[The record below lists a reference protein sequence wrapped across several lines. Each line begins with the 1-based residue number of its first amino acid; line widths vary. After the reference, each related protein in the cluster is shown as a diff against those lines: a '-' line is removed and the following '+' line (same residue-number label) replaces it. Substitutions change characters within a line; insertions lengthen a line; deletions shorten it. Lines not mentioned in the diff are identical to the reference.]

1 MQKRF
6 YVEIVGIWS
15 TYLWLLFSSGAFL
28 TSGLYGGRM
37 QMSFCCTQRVKLTRS
52 FSALKRAS
60 KGSVVG
66 LSGRHS
72 HKLSHIDLIA
82 VFCHKGES
90 LSIFSLLR
98 SIHSYRERVLSA
110 LYVTLKYIFMWITKA
125 GTLHLQ
131 AGDWKKQHST
141 SNSPSFFFFTE
152 RFAKDKLRSVT
163 VKIPSLPLAISK
175 LLVCPVLMEKNT
187 PAKWFTLELGNHSI
201 KKGQIASLI
210 KPNRQAPL
218 SAGLTAETFI
228 SNSLQ
233 HACMPLWA
241 ALPSGFE
248 FCCILQI
255 LYSP

>member
-72 HKLSHIDLIA
+72 HKLSHIDSIA

-90 LSIFSLLR
+90 LSISSVLR

-131 AGDWKKQHST
+131 ADDWKKQHST
-141 SNSPSFFFFTE
+141 SNSLLFFSLS
-152 RFAKDKLRSVT
+152 DLQ
-163 VKIPSLPLAISK
+163 KINCAQLESRYHHYLWLFQNSWYVLSSWKRIHQQSD
-175 LLVCPVLMEKNT
+175 LLWN
-187 PAKWFTLELGNHSI
+187 
-201 KKGQIASLI
+201 
-210 KPNRQAPL
+210 
-218 SAGLTAETFI
+218 
-228 SNSLQ
+228 
-233 HACMPLWA
+233 
-241 ALPSGFE
+241 
-248 FCCILQI
+248 
-255 LYSP
+255 